1 MADIG
6 EKLREAREA
15 KGLSIADVEQAT
27 KIQSR
32 YLTAIEHDEF
42 DKLPGDFYV
51 RAFIRQYAQIVG
63 LDGKE
68 LLSDYHEDVP
78 APAPD
83 EYVENDIDNKSEE
96 VRKTTNNKRELWQQ
110 YLPRVVAG
118 LAFIAVMLGVYV
130 LYAKLTSGNGHK
142 SDNENQVTVSS
153 QSAKKKQTKQTQA
166 TVKTPTGVVIK
177 RLATNQ
183 FRVLNLGQKRKLV
196 VRAGANQA
204 VFAVVALDGVTN
216 YQATLAA
223 NEKHTMLLGTN
234 VQSVVISFGYDQGTS
249 ISIGGRR
256 VPYQPI
262 NARNSITLL
271 IGNKGKVSQPTG
283 STSSSQTQTQ
293 TSSGAASS
301 SSSSSTSQSS
311 QSSR

>member
-32 YLTAIEHDEF
+32 YLIAIEHDEF

-96 VRKTTNNKRELWQQ
+96 VRQTTNNKRELWQQ

-130 LYAKLTSGNGHK
+130 LYAKLTSGNDRK

-153 QSAKKKQTKQTQA
+153 QSAKKKQTKQTQPA
-166 TVKTPTGVVIK
+166 VKKPTGVVIK

-183 FRVLNLGQKRKLV
+183 FRVLNLAQNRKLV

-204 VFAVVALDGVTN
+204 VFAVVALNGVTN

-234 VQSVVISFGYDQGTS
+234 VQSVVISFGYDQGTG

-271 IGNKGKVSQPTG
+271 IGNKGNVSQPTG
-283 STSSSQTQTQ
+283 STSSSQTQT
-293 TSSGAASS
+293 SSGVASS
-301 SSSSSTSQSS
+301 SSSSSSSQSS